1 MIHRPDPR
9 CPLVGDEFIYH
20 GTNGSHRYTVVD
32 LDFDCVW
39 VRRNEDDDDTVW
51 CWKREWIFP
60 DVGVQR
66 EVDK

>member
-20 GTNGSHRYTVVD
+20 GTNGSHRYTVEA
-32 LDFDCVW
+32 FDIDYVW
-39 VRRNEDDDDTVW
+39 VQRHEDPAGAVW
-51 CWKREWIFP
+51 RWPRAWILP

>member
-20 GTNGSHRYTVVD
+20 GTNGSRRYTVIDITDDFVRIRRTVD
-32 LDFDCVW
+32 DINTTW
-39 VRRNEDDDDTVW
+39 W
-51 CWKREWIFP
+51 WKREWIFR

>member
-20 GTNGSHRYTVVD
+20 GTNGSHRYKVVRVSD
-32 LDFDCVW
+32 DFVW
-39 VRRNEDDDDTVW
+39 ICREEDEGWTSW
-51 CWKREWIFP
+51 RWPRAWILP